1 MCDTN
6 VLVRTVI
13 SPHGS
18 AAETLRTIARE
29 HSLIASLH
37 VLSELYDVL
46 RRPRIRKLHKLRD
59 RQIRRVISRFY
70 KLVVLVPV
78 PSAMPITVPKDPQ
91 DHPVVMTAIAG
102 KAEVLCTLDHHLH
115 EAEVVALCASHG
127 IRVLRDAELLTELRA
142 G

>member
-6 VLVRTVI
+6 ILVRTVI

-18 AAETLRTIARE
+18 AAELLRTIAHE

-59 RQIRRVISRFY
+59 RQIRRVITRFY
-70 KLVVLVPV
+70 KLVTLVPV
-78 PSAMPITVPKDPQ
+78 PSAMPMSVPKDPK

-102 KAEVLCTLDHHLH
+102 KTEVLCTLIGDRKS
-115 EAEVVALCASHG
+115 VV
-127 IRVLRDAELLTELRA
+127 
-142 G
+142 